1 MTLAHL
7 RTACLAALLTTPLAQ
22 AHNVWLEPDAN
33 GAYTVQFGGHEG
45 KLESFPIE
53 KLTSVQA
60 YDRRGRKIDVKIE
73 PLQDGARVT
82 PKKEAAMLSAE
93 FDNGFYSRV
102 GDGPMVNKPMDEN
115 PGATS
120 GVHALKFHKTF
131 IQWGVLSKKELG
143 QKFELVARTHQPA
156 HAGQPVQFQVL
167 FDGQPKQ
174 GVRVSLGEKGE
185 PVMSDANG
193 LVAVTPKAGTNQLQ
207 AILRIPVTGNAK
219 TTQISYETL
228 VTFPAH

>member
-1 MTLAHL
+1 MTLTL
-7 RTACLAALLTTPLAQ
+7 IRTACLAALLATPLAQ
-22 AHNVWLEPDAN
+22 AHNVWLEPDVN

-53 KLTSVQA
+53 KLTSVHA

-73 PLQDGARVT
+73 PMQNGARVT
-82 PKKEAAMLSAE
+82 PQKEAAMLSAE
-93 FDNGFYSRV
+93 FDNGFYSKV
-102 GDGPMVNKPMDEN
+102 GDGPMINKPMNEN

-131 IQWGVLSKKELG
+131 IQWGVISKKELG
-143 QKFELVARTHQPA
+143 QKLELIARTHQPA
-156 HAGQPVQFQVL
+156 HAGQSVQFQVL

-207 AILRIPVTGNAK
+207 AILRVPVTGNEK